1 MSDSLRRGAILIV
14 IAELLLATMA
24 ATIKAA
30 SAELPSEML
39 VFFRNL
45 FGLVLLLPLLVQG
58 GLQGLATRVPHL
70 HLLRGLAGVGAMY
83 CFFWTIAHM
92 PLAEALL
99 VKLTAPFF
107 LPLIAWLWL
116 RESLSGRAVLA
127 IAIGFVGVFFI
138 LQPNGAMQAAPLQ
151 VGAVGLAGAALA
163 ALAKVTIR
171 RMGPQESSRRVVF
184 WFGVVATLVSAL
196 PLPWVWQTPSA
207 QALLLLLVL
216 GACATSAQLLLT
228 RAFAMAPSGRLGPF
242 TYVSVV
248 FGSLYGWWIWGE
260 VLGPLTL
267 LGMALVIGAGLLNL
281 LRPRPAP
288 AAADPKPVEE
298 RP

>member
-1 MSDSLRRGAILIV
+1 MSDAVRRGATLII

-45 FGLVLLLPLLVQG
+45 FGLLLLLPLLVRG
-58 GLQGLATRVPHL
+58 GRRGLATRVPHL

-99 VKLTAPFF
+99 VKLSAPFF

-116 RESLSGRAVLA
+116 RETLSGRTVLA
-127 IAIGFVGVFFI
+127 IAVGFLGVYFI
-138 LQPNGAMQAAPLQ
+138 LQPNGAMQGAALQ

-171 RMGPQESSRRVVF
+171 RMGPEESSRRVVF
-184 WFGVVATLVSAL
+184 WFGVTATTVSAL
-196 PLPWVWQTPSA
+196 PLPWVWQTPTG
-207 QALLLLLVL
+207 QTLVLLVVL

-228 RAFAMAPSGRLGPF
+228 RAFAIAPSGRLGPF
-242 TYVSVV
+242 TYISVV

-260 VLGPLTL
+260 LLGPMTL

-281 LRPRPAP
+281 TLRRPAAPP
-288 AAADPKPVEE
+288 ARRPAEE
-298 RP
+298 HP